1 MITAYIDESGNLA
14 DNRPFLIT
22 AIVCLEND
30 NIPSRIIKRLRRVLG
45 RKKGKIGKEIKFSNS
60 SDRIKN
66 YFIKR
71 LSNEKLYS
79 LVFVFDK
86 EKKQIKDNPENYA
99 KILNWVIKIGI
110 AIHGWGKVIVDRKF
124 DKKIDQEKLAEEIVT
139 LGLDINKISFVDSKI
154 NDGIKLAD
162 FVAGFYGQFYNSN
175 KPLPKLILGMVSE
188 ERLSWNLLKQKTV
201 VPKGS
206 DAPKKSESR

>member
-1 MITAYIDESGNLA
+1 M
-14 DNRPFLIT
+14 
-22 AIVCLEND
+22 
-30 NIPSRIIKRLRRVLG
+30 
-45 RKKGKIGKEIKFSNS
+45 
-60 SDRIKN
+60 
-66 YFIKR
+66 
-71 LSNEKLYS
+71 
-79 LVFVFDK
+79 
-86 EKKQIKDNPENYA
+86 
-99 KILNWVIKIGI
+99 IKIGI